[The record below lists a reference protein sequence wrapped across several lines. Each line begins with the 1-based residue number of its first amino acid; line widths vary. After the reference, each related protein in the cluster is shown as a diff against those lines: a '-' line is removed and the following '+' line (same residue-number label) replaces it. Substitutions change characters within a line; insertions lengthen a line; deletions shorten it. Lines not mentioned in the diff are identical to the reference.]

1 MSAASLTQ
9 GQTSGQDDTISG
21 YFLVPQMMM
30 MVTAMVVMVTKAR
43 HVDTGRRWFHLWTLP
58 GPKILAENI
67 SCFSTREKRDTGQI
81 GHGTQRWL
89 YSHSLPRP
97 SQTKCSIIRT
107 DIRGAAPH
115 HKGTVVGH
123 KMFGWDTGP
132 LNWDTGT
139 PGVGGTPRGDG

>member
-30 MVTAMVVMVTKAR
+30 MVTAMVVVTKAR

-67 SCFSTREKRDTGQI
+67 S
-81 GHGTQRWL
+81 
-89 YSHSLPRP
+89 
-97 SQTKCSIIRT
+97 
-107 DIRGAAPH
+107 
-115 HKGTVVGH
+115 
-123 KMFGWDTGP
+123 P
-132 LNWDTGT
+132 LLFH
-139 PGVGGTPRGDG
+139 P

>member
-1 MSAASLTQ
+1 MWTQ
-9 GQTSGQDDTISG
+9 GEDGSISG
-21 YFLVPQMMM
+21 HFLVP
-30 MVTAMVVMVTKAR
+30 R
-43 HVDTGRRWFHLWTLP
+43 FW
-58 GPKILAENI
+58 PKIPAD
-67 SCFSTREKRDTGQI
+67 CFSTREKRDTGQI

-97 SQTKCSIIRT
+97 SRSKCSIIRT

-115 HKGTVVGH
+115 HKGTPKIAASG
-123 KMFGWDTGP
+123 GPQNDTGP